1 MFSLQKKYNFTRSN
15 IVKLK
20 FFNEFKFVFLNN
32 YRNGRSI
39 KNKLSNTLLFDDKLE
54 INAIAKMERR
64 VKRNKIMYIGNI

>member
-1 MFSLQKKYNFTRSN
+1 M
-15 IVKLK
+15 K

-32 YRNGRSI
+32 YRKWRSF

-54 INAIAKMERR
+54 INAIAKMESR